1 MSIALSRFIVHLS
14 VTVKSYG
21 KYFRGLQVGLV
32 SPHFVFNV
40 GNIVVIN
47 HSGCKGWPVFASRLI
62 FTMNSS
68 ERAKK
73 TGLQATEEIGR
84 IKQQTVSKHS
94 GSFHCQTKNKLLREE
109 HTMICKDFE

>member
-1 MSIALSRFIVHLS
+1 MKNAEASLVAQGGSLLRFDELCVVLILISRFIAHLP

-47 HSGCKGWPVFASRLI
+47 HSGRKGRPVFTSGLI

-68 ERAKK
+68 ERARK
-73 TGLQATEEIGR
+73 TR
-84 IKQQTVSKHS
+84 
-94 GSFHCQTKNKLLREE
+94 
-109 HTMICKDFE
+109 